1 MMQQWD
7 TCWLFVDLRKSL
19 PHEFSQSGHTGIVKE
34 LPADQGRLCWVV
46 SRASQPHLTPKQ
58 TGESLQPQGWQQL
71 QSGDAGELGGYRT
84 RFVKRCFFLMI
95 ESDRGSLDCEDSVS
109 VCFCYF
115 STVFFHFRIWFILH
129 LKQNVVRRQF
139 SDNVSFLFL
148 RLRSPV
154 LWSVFLCFVSFVF
167 HGSLEQCFKSRKS
180 TFLRLWRATSS
191 NQKGVVEEIPPDS
204 RLSKCTPSQR
214 SVAMQSCSYGAD
226 LSNSSC
232 CTQRRRWNRANIAG
246 RRCWSRWDFQWIDC
260 LEPSRE
266 GEWKWISHRGPSSTP
281 RSSQTAMSP
290 AVSAR
295 NNRYG
300 VLAPFTWMFQTC
312 RAVRFWEAFGG
323 PFQWYDMQLLVE
335 GWGTQVPYLFS
346 SCVSG
351 RFLQNFTL
359 SLHELSKEKVSV

>member
-1 MMQQWD
+1 
-7 TCWLFVDLRKSL
+7 
-19 PHEFSQSGHTGIVKE
+19 
-34 LPADQGRLCWVV
+34 
-46 SRASQPHLTPKQ
+46 
-58 TGESLQPQGWQQL
+58 
-71 QSGDAGELGGYRT
+71 
-84 RFVKRCFFLMI
+84 MI
-95 ESDRGSLDCEDSVS
+95 ESDRGSLDCEDSVF

-204 RLSKCTPSQR
+204 WLSKCTPSQR

-300 VLAPFTWMFQTC
+300 VLAPFAWMFQTC